1 MISPVDYLALKARF
15 QEEMFNIAILE
26 NKLSRG
32 DLFPQIKSSTYLGLA
47 LDDDSVCRVIGSV
60 LHDYYN
66 VLENIF
72 EQVVKTFGETIPSG
86 ESWHKELL
94 KRVTLD
100 IPGVRKALISKE
112 TEMKVDDL
120 RKFRHVFRN
129 IYGINIDAAKE
140 QAVLRNLP
148 DVSSSIKKDFED
160 FFNEMDR
167 LILSLK

>member
-1 MISPVDYLALKARF
+1 MISPVDYLALKARIK
-15 QEEMFNIAILE
+15 EEMYNIEMLE

-32 DLFPQIKSSTYLGLA
+32 ELFPGINTRTYLGLA

-72 EQVVKTFGETIPSG
+72 EQVVKIFGETIPSG
-86 ESWHKELL
+86 DRWHKELL

-100 IPGVRKALISKE
+100 IPGVRKALISKK
-112 TEMKVDDL
+112 TEIKVDDL

-129 IYGINIDAAKE
+129 IYGVNIDASKE
-140 QAVLRNLP
+140 QDVLRNLP
-148 DVSSSIKKDFED
+148 DISVSVKEDIRDFIEK
-160 FFNEMDR
+160 MDK
-167 LILSLK
+167 LILAN